1 MDTCPIPSNPNNTTQ
16 SLRIKILRS
25 AVPPSHPHSRSRRPA
40 AASHGSL
47 AVTAARPPAHASCSF
62 PAAHRSLAVAAA
74 RPPARASSCSFP
86 IARHSLAVTSA
97 RPCLLLLQRL
107 RGLSKQRPAH
117 LLKHY
122 LGWCCAAGARRWRA
136 ATAAGAR
143 LWTARAAARE
153 GEDEPR
159 PPEKERRSR
168 GRRSWPLH
176 RERERECVC
185 WRLRNKTTDIHSW
198 NRRTCKI
205 RLVLFS
211 FVPSLF

>member
-16 SLRIKILRS
+16 SLRIKVLRS
-25 AVPPSHPHSRSRRPA
+25 AVPPSHPHSRSLARLPCCHRRSATRPRLLLLLPRCSSLPCRHRRPA
-40 AASHGSL
+40 TRPCLLLLLPHRSSL
-47 AVTAARPPAHASCSF
+47 PCRHLRPP
-62 PAAHRSLAVAAA
+62 
-74 RPPARASSCSFP
+74 
-86 IARHSLAVTSA
+86 T

-107 RGLSKQRPAH
+107 RGLSRQRPAH

-153 GEDEPR
+153 GENEPR
-159 PPEKERRSR
+159 PPERERRSR

-176 RERERECVC
+176 RERERECR
-185 WRLRNKTTDIHSW
+185 RLGKKMTPFVEQT
-198 NRRTCKI
+198 NR
-205 RLVLFS
+205 
-211 FVPSLF
+211 